1 MLESKWPCVHDTVE
15 LCEHVAAQ
23 QRLILKGRREAPTFP
38 GHSGWRFECDA
49 VALEPTTGVKIWS
62 VKKLITVDPTIC
74 YIIDSPYGTTVERGN
89 LDEEWIVSRA
99 DSSVAENIEV

>member
-1 MLESKWPCVHDTVE
+1 MESKWPCVHDTVE
-15 LCEHVAAQ
+15 LCEHVAEQ
-23 QRLILKGRREAPTFP
+23 QRPILKGRRQEPTLP

-49 VALEPTTGVKIWS
+49 VALESESGARIWS

-89 LDEEWIVSRA
+89 LDEEWIVA
-99 DSSVAENIEV
+99 CVDTSVVKGLGV

>member
-1 MLESKWPCVHDTVE
+1 MESKWPCVHDTVE
-15 LCEHVAAQ
+15 LCKHVAEQ
-23 QRLILKGRREAPTFP
+23 QRPILKGRREEPTLP

-49 VALEPTTGVKIWS
+49 VAPESETGVRIWS

-89 LDEEWIVSRA
+89 LDEEWIVA
-99 DSSVAENIEV
+99 CVDTSVVKGLGV